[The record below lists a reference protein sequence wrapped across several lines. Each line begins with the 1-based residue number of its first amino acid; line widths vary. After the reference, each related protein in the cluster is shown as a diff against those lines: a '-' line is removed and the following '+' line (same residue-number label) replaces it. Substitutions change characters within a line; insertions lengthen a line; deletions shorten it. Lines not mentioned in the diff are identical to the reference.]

1 MWPLCDLTCF
11 LRFERSNSGIVSQN
25 WGSDGHFDVLNKFK
39 SFWFKSYD
47 ADFHFRLELKERGF
61 AFFCFCHYFWTN
73 WDLDMSSTSKWASES
88 QFCERQTYSWQKMA
102 KMVIKWAFVSCYIL
116 RVSQAGA
123 RPPFTSEAI
132 TFEPINI

>member
-88 QFCERQTYSWQKMA
+88 QFCKIYWCSWKKMA
-102 KMVIKWAFVSCYIL
+102 KNGRKTAAWLLCDL
-116 RVSQAGA
+116 
-123 RPPFTSEAI
+123 TSFLICKNGTTIAKKC
-132 TFEPINI
+132 PS